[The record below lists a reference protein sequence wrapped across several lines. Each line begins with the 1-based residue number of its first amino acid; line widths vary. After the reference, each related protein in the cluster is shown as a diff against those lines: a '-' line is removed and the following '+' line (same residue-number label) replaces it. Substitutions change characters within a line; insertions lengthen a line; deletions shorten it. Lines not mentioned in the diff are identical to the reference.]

1 MDTILFI
8 KTLMLMYMNLKEF
21 DMDKQL
27 TLHDKVKSINIK
39 VNIDRYDVTEICN
52 FISHHIVLLLN
63 DFDQLLL
70 ARELNNLNNKLFK
83 KLNNLTEPK
92 SIRLNYY
99 EIQALTKLY
108 KIVTFIQG
116 NSSVAVE
123 YPQVNNI
130 LINKIWCL
138 IPSSLK
144 E

>member
-39 VNIDRYDVTEICN
+39 INIDRYDVTEICN